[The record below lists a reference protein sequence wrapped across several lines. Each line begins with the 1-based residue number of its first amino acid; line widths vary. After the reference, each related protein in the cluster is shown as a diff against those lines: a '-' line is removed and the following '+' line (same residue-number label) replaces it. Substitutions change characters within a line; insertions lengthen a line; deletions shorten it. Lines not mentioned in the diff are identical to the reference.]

1 MNPTIFSK
9 LKEWKNSPLLFVTEC
24 IGAVPSDQQA
34 EALVKFKDT
43 RRLSIRSGHGT
54 GKDAFAAWVALW
66 FQTTRTF
73 PKVICTAPTA
83 RQLSD
88 ILWSEISKWLRQSL
102 LADEFVI
109 QKAKIFHKDHPK
121 EWWIRGISP
130 NIKASKEEQAET
142 LAGIHG
148 EHVLVIVDE
157 ASGVPDPVY
166 IPLEGIMTQEDNKLL
181 LIGNPTKNK
190 GYFHDS
196 QFHPSVSR
204 KWTKLH
210 WDSRKSSNVSESYPT
225 YMAEKYGID
234 SNVFRIRVMGEPPI
248 DDDSTFIP
256 LSWATQCIGNEIEVD
271 ESWPIYLGVDVAR
284 YGDDQSVIFPRQGKK
299 ILPWESF
306 SGMGTVELSQHIVRT
321 YIDNDASGVGVDA
334 IGVGGGVVDW
344 LQSDP
349 RGLGRREVVE
359 VNSYDAASDNTKHYR
374 LREELWDKVRENCQ
388 FARYSFP
395 DVETKIA
402 GMDMN
407 MGQELANE
415 LASVKYFFNNRGALQ
430 LESKKDMKA
439 RGRKSPNT
447 GDALAISEYFSDG
460 YALNVWNKGRNKRPE
475 TRIYL
480 NNKSFSSTRSRNAW
494 TAF

>member
-1 MNPTIFSK
+1 MNPTILSK

-24 IGAVPSDQQA
+24 IGASPSDQQA

-43 RRLSIRSGHGT
+43 KRLSIRSGHGT
-54 GKDAFAAWVALW
+54 GKDAFAAWIALW
-66 FQTTRTF
+66 FEATRTF
-73 PKVICTAPTA
+73 PKVVCTAPTA

-109 QKAKIFHKDHPK
+109 QKAKIFHKEHAK

-148 EHVLVIVDE
+148 DHVLVIVDE

-166 IPLEGIMTQEDNKLL
+166 IPLEGIMTQEDNRLL

-196 QFHPSVSR
+196 QFNPTISR
-204 KWTKLH
+204 QWTKLH
-210 WDSRKSSNVSESYPT
+210 WDSRKSTNVADTYPI

-256 LSWATQCIGNEIEVD
+256 LSWAIQCVGNEIEVD
-271 ESWPIYLGVDVAR
+271 ESWPKYLGVDVAR
-284 YGDDQSVIFPRQGKK
+284 YGDDKSIILTRHGRK

-306 SGMGTVELSQHIVRT
+306 QGMGTVELAQHIVRT
-321 YIDNDASGVGVDA
+321 YRDNDASGVGVDA

-344 LQSDP
+344 LQRDP
-349 RGLGRREVVE
+349 RGLSVREVSE
-359 VNSYDAASDNTKHYR
+359 VNSYDVSSDNTKHHR
-374 LREELWDKVRENCQ
+374 LREELWDKVRDNCQ
-388 FARYSFP
+388 FFRYSFP
-395 DVETKIA
+395 DISIKIA
-402 GMDMN
+402 GMDVN
-407 MGQELANE
+407 IGHELANE
-415 LASVKYFFNNRGALQ
+415 LAAVKYFFDNKGAVQ

-439 RGRKSPNT
+439 RGVKSPNIA
-447 GDALAISEYFSDG
+447 DALAISEYFSDG
-460 YALNVWNKGRNKRPE
+460 YALNVWSKSKKQYRGSYQPGRQFLGVQN
-475 TRIYL
+475 
-480 NNKSFSSTRSRNAW
+480 RNAW
-494 TAF
+494 TAL